1 MTKTWK
7 ERVLYAA
14 SNEETIDR
22 TTLRR
27 RMRIPSTEMDNR
39 SFDGT
44 VLRSART
51 AVEEG
56 LLKRKESG
64 VYSITKKGE
73 KYLFA

>member
-14 SNEETIDR
+14 SNEASINR

-39 SFDGT
+39 SFDG
-44 VLRSART
+44 VVMRAARSA
-51 AVEEG
+51 VSEG
-56 LLKRKESG
+56 LLKRKENG
-64 VYSITKKGE
+64 VYALTKQGRKSI
-73 KYLFA
+73 A